1 MRSNGLLKWL
11 MIPVAV
17 LVLFVAI
24 RLFSGGSTSA
34 PPTADAGAKL
44 TPAEMKALGIEGQ
57 TGTLEAGKMADVVVW
72 NGNPFSSYA
81 LAEQVFI
88 DGRRLYDRS
97 APAATP
103 RSDFQLGQ
111 EVH

>member
-1 MRSNGLLKWL
+1 
-11 MIPVAV
+11 
-17 LVLFVAI
+17 
-24 RLFSGGSTSA
+24 
-34 PPTADAGAKL
+34 
-44 TPAEMKALGIEGQ
+44 
-57 TGTLEAGKMADVVVW
+57 MADVVVW

-111 EVH
+111 EVRSWWCSSS

>member
-1 MRSNGLLKWL
+1 VMAAARRAR
-11 MIPVAV
+11 MPDIAPEH
-17 LVLFVAI
+17 AI
-24 RLFSGGSTSA
+24 TWM
-34 PPTADAGAKL
+34 TANAA
-44 TPAEMKALGIEGQ
+44 KALGIEGQ

-81 LAEQVFI
+81 LAEQVFV
-88 DGRRLYDRS
+88 DGRRLYDRG

-111 EVH
+111 EVR

>member
-1 MRSNGLLKWL
+1 MLPQPHRTCEAARPL
-11 MIPVAV
+11 PV
-17 LVLFVAI
+17 LVV
-24 RLFSGGSTSA
+24 R
-34 PPTADAGAKL
+34 
-44 TPAEMKALGIEGQ
+44 IEGQ

-111 EVH
+111 EVR